1 MLPKVFQ
8 LKKYTQKCE
17 MCAASKAKFKQ
28 NQSKGKGQSIA
39 CMNFCLDTSWGW
51 FSVKQVL
58 KNNIF

>member
-1 MLPKVFQ
+1 
-8 LKKYTQKCE
+8 

-51 FSVKQVL
+51 FSEKQVL